1 MVWEFGRTA
10 INNRSRGQTHLTSFV
25 GNRTLMPA
33 PRKRQSPS
41 SLRDQFFRS
50 IAAESGCHVL
60 FDHIPGVAFF
70 AKDRHSRL
78 VAANRQFYERLGFRS
93 ERELIGKDDF
103 ALFPLRLAE
112 H

>member
-1 MVWEFGRTA
+1 
-10 INNRSRGQTHLTSFV
+10 
-25 GNRTLMPA
+25 MPVT
-33 PRKRQSPS
+33 RKRQSPP

-78 VAANRQFYERLGFRS
+78 VAANRQFYERLGFIIIEDLGAYKHMEWKS
-93 ERELIGKDDF
+93 EPPAVAGGPSQNR
-103 ALFPLRLAE
+103 LR
-112 H
+112 